1 MVSLNQQWHVIAS
14 SEDLPFRHVYQTR
27 LLGQELAVWRDDA
40 GEVNVWENRCPHRGV
55 RLSLGVNVG
64 DQLKCQYHGWKYES
78 GSGQCSFVPAH
89 PSAKPSTACVRTF
102 QCAEVDGVVFARLEA
117 AGSGHKPN
125 NSAPIDAGVTS
136 NLRSQTVPLSAI
148 AAAGLLKEA
157 RRYSPLYWA
166 VLPIRF
172 RCWPP
177 A

>member
-40 GEVNVWENRCPHRGV
+40 GEVNVWENLLPPTVVCGWASRRQD
-55 RLSLGVNVG
+55 VG

-78 GSGQCSFVPAH
+78 GSGHVFVPAH

-136 NLRSQTVPLSAI
+136 NLRKSD
-148 AAAGLLKEA
+148 
-157 RRYSPLYWA
+157 RSPERHRGRWLA
-166 VLPIRF
+166 QRSRGVIRPCIGRF
-172 RCWPP
+172 YR
-177 A
+177 